1 MMTVIHDFLMVEK
14 EKKREKKTRKVIL
27 LKLIAKIYEYYLN
40 REKLNSS

>member
-1 MMTVIHDFLMVEK
+1 MIVIRDFPMLEK
-14 EKKREKKTRKVIL
+14 EKKREKKIGKVIS

>member
-1 MMTVIHDFLMVEK
+1 MMTMIHDFPMIEK
-14 EKKREKKTRKVIL
+14 KKKREKKTRKVIL